1 MNVNKNFADAKCG
14 EYSKKINRTL
24 TAVFIY

>member
-1 MNVNKNFADAKCG
+1 MKVNKNFADAKVAD
-14 EYSKKINRTL
+14 YFKKINRTL